1 MAINTAVKEILEQ
14 FGETLVNDLRESIIA
29 KGHGSSTNN
38 AADQSSLIGSVKYKI
53 FGKDTNITFSLSMAD
68 YYKYID
74 QGTKKASKKGGG
86 GKKMIS
92 SLEDWI
98 QGKSQLREL
107 VKKNQLFYK
116 DENGKFKP
124 REKKLKYSKALSSF
138 AYAVKKSIHKKGIIK
153 RFGYRGSL
161 FYSSVINDGRVE
173 KLKKDISSVL
183 KRSVKVELVEII
195 NKRK

>member
-1 MAINTAVKEILEQ
+1 MAINTAVAKILEQ
-14 FGETLVNDLRESIIA
+14 FGEDLVNDLKQSIIA

-38 AADQSSLIGSVKYKI
+38 ASDQSSLIGSVKYKI
-53 FGKDTNITFSLSMAD
+53 FGRDTNVTFSLSMAD
-68 YYKYID
+68 HYKYID
-74 QGTKKASKKGGG
+74 QGTKKAGKKGGG
-86 GKKMIS
+86 GKKMVS

-98 QGKSQLREL
+98 QGKSQLREV

-124 REKKLKYSKALSSF
+124 RKNKLKYSKALSSF
-138 AYAVKKSIHKKGIIK
+138 AYAVKKSIHKRGIIK

-173 KLKKDISSVL
+173 KLKKDISLVL
-183 KRSVKVELVEII
+183 KRSVEVELVEVIKKI
-195 NKRK
+195 K

>member
-38 AADQSSLIGSVKYKI
+38 ASDQSSLIGSVKYKI
-53 FGKDTNITFSLSMAD
+53 FGRDTQVTFSLSMAD

-74 QGTKKASKKGGG
+74 EGTKKAGKKGGG
-86 GKKMIS
+86 GKKMLA
-92 SLEDWI
+92 SLESWI
-98 QGKSQLREL
+98 QGKSQLREV

-116 DENGKFKP
+116 DEKGKFKE
-124 REKKLKYSKALSSF
+124 RKEKLKYSKSLSSF
-138 AYAVKKSIHKKGIIK
+138 AYAVKRSIHKRGIIK
-153 RFGYRGSL
+153 RFGYRGSS
-161 FYSSVINDGRVE
+161 FYSSVINDGRVDR
-173 KLKKDISSVL
+173 LKKDISSVL
-183 KRSVKVELVEII
+183 KRSVKVELVEVI